1 MDIYWIFD
9 KKHGLCTI
17 THTLQVKRNAN
28 TNFMYT
34 RNRLRPGFSRLVLL
48 FILFVAGLSVA
59 CQTRYVI
66 TDMGV
71 QAYYQTNHPLQDT
84 SRDIAKIFES
94 VKRVNVVGYYSTF
107 LFSEDAGVTEKD
119 VNRAETYNKAVSQ
132 FAYTQSKAGTATVI
146 ARSDNNLILITNDHV
161 VSFPDTL
168 VFFYDQDEQQTGRR
182 GRASEK
188 IVERISIR
196 VSQINMIF
204 DMPRFGPFQIVSRD
218 KNNDIALI
226 AVKIPD
232 EESLQRTSI
241 LSVGIGDP
249 EKLNWGSFVYVFG
262 YPKGY
267 KMVSRAIVSDP
278 NRDRL
283 SGFLIDGQF
292 NEGIS
297 GGLILAIRAETG
309 EMEWVGMARA
319 ASASSKVVL
328 VPVEKNVEDY
338 AFHQSYTGEVFLD
351 VITQIE
357 YGITIPVSMKAIQNF
372 FRREDRRLRDEGYY
386 LGRAIAR

>member
-1 MDIYWIFD
+1 MHVRYRLWPGLGRLAVLYLIFIA
-9 KKHGLCTI
+9 GI
-17 THTLQVKRNAN
+17 TT
-28 TNFMYT
+28 
-34 RNRLRPGFSRLVLL
+34 
-48 FILFVAGLSVA
+48 A
-59 CQTRYVI
+59 CKTKYVI
-66 TDMGV
+66 TEMGE
-71 QAYYQTNHPLQDT
+71 QAYYQTGYPLQDT
-84 SRDIAKIFES
+84 SRDITKIFQS
-94 VKRVNVVGYYSTF
+94 VKRVNVVGYYNTF
-107 LFSEDAGVTEKD
+107 IFSEDSRITEND
-119 VNRAETYNKAVSQ
+119 VNLPETYKKAAAQ
-132 FAYTQSKAGTATVI
+132 FSYTQAKAGTATI
-146 ARSDNNLILITNDHV
+146 ISRTDDNLVLITNDHV
-161 VSFPDTL
+161 VSYPDTL
-168 VFFYDQDEQQTGRR
+168 VFFYDQGEQQTGNRRR
-182 GRASEK
+182 GQER

-196 VSQINMIF
+196 VNQINMIF
-204 DMPRFGPFQIVSRD
+204 NMPRFGPFEVVARD
-218 KNNDIALI
+218 RNNDIALI

-232 EESLQRTSI
+232 EESMQRIRI
-241 LSVGIGDP
+241 LSVGVGDP

-278 NRDRL
+278 NRDRHA
-283 SGFLIDGQF
+283 GFLIDGQF

-338 AFHQSYTGEVFLD
+338 AFHQTYSGEVFLD

-372 FRREDRRLRDEGYY
+372 FRGEDRRLRDDGYN
-386 LGRAIAR
+386 LGRVIVR

>member
-1 MDIYWIFD
+1 MKRKTNTDYMHVRYCFLP
-9 KKHGLCTI
+9 GL
-17 THTLQVKRNAN
+17 
-28 TNFMYT
+28 
-34 RNRLRPGFSRLVLL
+34 NRLALL
-48 FILFVAGLSVA
+48 FLVIMASVTTA
-59 CQTRYVI
+59 CKTKYVI
-66 TDMGV
+66 TAMGE
-71 QAYYQTNHPLQDT
+71 QAYYQTSSPLQDT
-84 SRDIAKIFES
+84 SKDIVKVFES
-94 VKRVNVVGYYSTF
+94 VKRVNVVGYYNTF
-107 LFSEDAGVTEKD
+107 IFSEDSSITD
-119 VNRAETYNKAVSQ
+119 SHVNQPETYKKAAAQ
-132 FAYTQSKAGTATVI
+132 FSYTQSKAGTATI
-146 ARSDNNLILITNDHV
+146 ISRTDDNLVLITNDHV

-168 VFFYDQDEQQTGRR
+168 VFYFDQGEQQTGNRR
-182 GRASEK
+182 QRSEK

-204 DMPRFGPFQIVSRD
+204 NMPRFGPFEVVARD
-218 KNNDIALI
+218 TNNDIALI
-226 AVKIPD
+226 AVRIPD
-232 EESLQRTSI
+232 EESLQRITI
-241 LSVGIGDP
+241 LSIGVGDP

-267 KMVSRAIVSDP
+267 KMVSNAIVSDP
-278 NRDRL
+278 DRDRHA
-283 SGFLIDGQF
+283 GFLIDGQF

-338 AFHQSYTGEVFLD
+338 AFHQSYSGDVFLD

-372 FRREDRRLRDEGYY
+372 FIREDRRLRDDGYD
-386 LGRAIAR
+386 LGRVIVR